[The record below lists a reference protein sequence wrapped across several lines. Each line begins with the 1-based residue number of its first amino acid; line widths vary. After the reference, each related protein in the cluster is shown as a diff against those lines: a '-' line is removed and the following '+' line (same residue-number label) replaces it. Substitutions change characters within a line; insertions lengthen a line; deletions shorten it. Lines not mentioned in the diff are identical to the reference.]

1 MKTPDQ
7 IQQDYIDAF
16 ASKGDAFEQ
25 FDYLLQVS
33 AQLEELD
40 EDLKVENVLV
50 KGCQS
55 QVWLYPA
62 WEDSAPGSGFALKG
76 DSDTLM
82 VRGVIRIFQ
91 NMFTGQDAQAIID
104 CPVRFVDE
112 TELMYVFDAQRQAG
126 VSAIAKTIKEFAQQ
140 ALE

>member
-16 ASKGDAFEQ
+16 TSKGDAFEQ

-33 AQLEELD
+33 AQLDELD
-40 EDLKVENVLV
+40 EALKIEDALV

-55 QVWLYPA
+55 QVWLHPV
-62 WEDSAPGSGFALKG
+62 WEGGKPGSSFAIKG

-91 NMFTGQDAQAIID
+91 DMFTGQDAQAIIN

-112 TELMYVFDAQRQAG
+112 TELLYVFDAQRQAG
-126 VSAIAKTIKEFAQQ
+126 VGAIAKTIKEFAQQ

>member
-1 MKTPDQ
+1 MGTPDS
-7 IQQDYIDAF
+7 IQQGYIDAF
-16 ASKGDAFEQ
+16 LSKGDAFEQ
-25 FDYLLQVS
+25 FDYLLQIS

-40 EDLKVENVLV
+40 DVLKVDDVLV

-55 QVWLYPA
+55 QVWLYLS
-62 WEDSAPGSGFALKG
+62 WEGGAPGKGFALKG

-91 NMFTGQDAQAIID
+91 EMFAGQDARRIVE

-112 TELMYVFDAQRQAG
+112 TELAYVFDAQRQAG

-140 ALE
+140 ALA